1 MKKLLAGTGNLIF
14 IAVTLYLCYF
24 IVSAAYNRTPSF
36 FGYRMLRVVT
46 DSMEPVFAG
55 GDCIIIKDAGE
66 EELAIGDIV
75 TFVSGDPSLEGAYN
89 THRIYDI
96 ARDYTTGEAVYYTK
110 GDSNTWTDEYTVL
123 REDIVGKSHIL
134 RILDHA
140 LRGVFSFAWVSP
152 LSLVLSSSASRLRRG
167 VSSSCRD
174 RPPRTCPSSPWSAA
188 HHAPRAFRGR
198 LILPGFPRPLPR
210 SLGKD
215 TTPGADSRSSTPCL
229 RWVPGRAAPARRGR

>member
-110 GDSNTWTDEYTVL
+110 GDSNTWTDEYTVS
-123 REDIVGKSHIL
+123 REDIVGKYVGKLPYGEALS
-134 RILDHA
+134 RFLDKLA
-140 LRGVFSFAWVSP
+140 EENFYFA
-152 LSLVLSSSASRLRRG
+152 AI
-167 VSSSCRD
+167 
-174 RPPRTCPSSPWSAA
+174 
-188 HHAPRAFRGR
+188 
-198 LILPGFPRPLPR
+198 ILPIVL
-210 SLGKD
+210 
-215 TTPGADSRSSTPCL
+215 CL
-229 RWVPGRAAPARRGR
+229 TSCVVQLVKEIRRAARKRGEDEEV